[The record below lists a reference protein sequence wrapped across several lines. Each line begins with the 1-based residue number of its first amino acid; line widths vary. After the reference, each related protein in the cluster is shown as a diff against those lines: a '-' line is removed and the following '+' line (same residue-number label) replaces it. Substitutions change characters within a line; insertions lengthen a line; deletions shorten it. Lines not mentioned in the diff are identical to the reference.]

1 MSTPYGV
8 ALDDV
13 QITETEWLIPGII
26 TADGPNLIVGKPKA
40 GKSQFAL
47 GIVASIITGQ
57 PLGGLDTLTPPT
69 PYPAKVMWVGT
80 DGGWK
85 RSLKKRREGYPDQ
98 VGRCLTVFDQDLAE
112 EGLLFTSTNRDVVQ
126 QTVERW
132 LQIGQE
138 LIDDGY
144 QVIVFDHL
152 LRLAGGVGLNEDTAV
167 APLMQMVTRL
177 ADLGLTPITV
187 HHASI
192 HTDRRVEEAPM
203 GHTAVTATHRCQ
215 LIVRE
220 RTHKGDYQEV
230 WVRSN
235 ETEETCLVVDPL
247 DGGPLRVQEFLP
259 RADRAES
266 KKAARK
272 AREGDGTNRKRK
284 RSDLEITRA
293 QAVLDAPAEHRANQT
308 KAGDYLES
316 LGKEVMGD
324 ATNGREVVK
333 KLIKGGLLAA
343 TDDGSLIAGEKWA
356 TDKAA

>member
-13 QITETEWLIPGII
+13 QITETEWLIPGVI

-47 GIVASIITGQ
+47 GVVASIITGQ
-57 PLGGLDTLTPPT
+57 PLGGLDTLTPPPT
-69 PYPAKVMWVGT
+69 SPAKVMWVGT

-98 VGRCLTVFDQDLAE
+98 VGRHLTVFDQDLAQT
-112 EGLLFTSTNRDVVQ
+112 GLLFTSTNREVVQ
-126 QTVERW
+126 QTVDRW
-132 LQIGQE
+132 LKIGQE

-144 QVIVFDHL
+144 RVIVFDHL
-152 LRLAGGVGLNEDTAV
+152 LGLAGGVGLNDDTTV
-167 APLMQMVTRL
+167 APLMQMLTRL

-192 HTDRRVEEAPM
+192 HTDRRLEEAPM

-220 RTHKGDYQEV
+220 GTHQGDYQEV

-247 DGGPLRVQEFLP
+247 KGGPLKVQQFLP

-272 AREGDGTNRKRK
+272 ASETDGTRRKRK
-284 RSDLEITRA
+284 RSDLGIARA
-293 QAVLDAPAEHRANQT
+293 KAVLEAPAEHRANQR
-308 KAGDYLES
+308 KAGEYLES
-316 LGKEVMGD
+316 LGAEVMRD
-324 ATNGREVVK
+324 ATNGYELVRN
-333 KLIKGGLLAA
+333 LIKSGLLAA
-343 TDDGSLIAGEKWA
+343 DNGAVVAGSKWV
-356 TDKAA
+356 TGQAA